1 MRSVVAGIEIG
12 APAAAV
18 WTALTTPVELERWFP
33 LQARVDPGVGG
44 RIWLS
49 WGEPIV
55 SDARIEAW
63 DACRRLRSVEIK
75 PLGAKLHPQD
85 GPAPPGRTIEYV
97 LEPDDPR
104 TRVRLTHSG
113 FPSEPEWDGTYD
125 AVRRG
130 WQFQL
135 RSLRHYLERHR
146 GSARRAV
153 LIRRTFA
160 LRPED
165 VWTVIMGPECVGVQ
179 GRAPGLKEG
188 DPYSARAATGDVF
201 EGAVQIC
208 DPPHQWAATATNLN
222 DALFRITIVSLGPVR
237 TEASLW
243 LAAYGLP
250 PAEVAS
256 FERSWT
262 DLLDERVR
270 SFTPGAADTPTD
282 DPSCRT
288 AS

>member
-1 MRSVVAGIEIG
+1 MRSIVADIQIA
-12 APAAAV
+12 APPAAV
-18 WTALTTPVELERWFP
+18 WTALTSPVELERWFP

-63 DACRRLRSVEIK
+63 DACRMLRSVESK
-75 PLGAKLHPQD
+75 PLGSKLHPQD
-85 GPAPPGRTIEYV
+85 VPAPPGRTIEYV
-97 LEPDDPR
+97 LQPDNAG

-113 FPSEPEWDGTYD
+113 FPGEAEWDVTYN

-130 WQFQL
+130 WEFQL

-146 GSARRAV
+146 GSSRSTV

-165 VWTVIMGPECVGVQ
+165 VWPVVMGPEGVGVQ
-179 GRAPGLKEG
+179 GLASGLKEG
-188 DPYSARAATGDVF
+188 DLYSARAATGDALH
-201 EGAVQIC
+201 GAVQIC
-208 DPPHQWAATATNLN
+208 DPPHQWAATAANLN
-222 DALFRITIVSLGPVR
+222 DAFFRITIVSTGPAR

-250 PAEVAS
+250 AAEVAA
-256 FERSWT
+256 FERCWA

-270 SFTPGAADTPTD
+270 SSPP
-282 DPSCRT
+282 PSGETRLHDQTCRT